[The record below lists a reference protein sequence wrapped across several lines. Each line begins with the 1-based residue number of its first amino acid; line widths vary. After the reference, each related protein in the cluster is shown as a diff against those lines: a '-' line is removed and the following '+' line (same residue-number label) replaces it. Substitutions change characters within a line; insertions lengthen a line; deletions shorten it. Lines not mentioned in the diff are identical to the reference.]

1 MHEDDY
7 LSRVVVDTSSRKFN
21 LYSEGG
27 DQKVIECDSI
37 DEFMGVLEFCREIL
51 DDDVLAFAGPLVAN
65 DNSL

>member
-37 DEFMGVLEFCREIL
+37 DEFMGVLEFCLEIL
-51 DDDVLAFAGPLVAN
+51 DDDVLAFAGPLVAS
-65 DNSL
+65 DN